1 MHAVLKSIL
10 INQFFF
16 HRQRAESDEEEL
28 SELQWNPP
36 TVVPICLVSHLKTIS
51 IRRFKG
57 WRVDMEVAKY
67 LLQNGRV
74 LNKMT
79 IYPGFLYMSE
89 NEMYKELLMFHRA
102 MTCQVEIM
110 DMQV

>member
-1 MHAVLKSIL
+1 
-10 INQFFF
+10 
-16 HRQRAESDEEEL
+16 
-28 SELQWNPP
+28 
-36 TVVPICLVSHLKTIS
+36 
-51 IRRFKG
+51 
-57 WRVDMEVAKY
+57 MEVAKY